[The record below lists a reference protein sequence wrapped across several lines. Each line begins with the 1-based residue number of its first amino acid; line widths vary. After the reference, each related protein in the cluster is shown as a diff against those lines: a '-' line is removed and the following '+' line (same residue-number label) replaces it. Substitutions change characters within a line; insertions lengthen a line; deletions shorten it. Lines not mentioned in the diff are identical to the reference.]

1 MCWQLASKAKH
12 GALFFMITGVELGRG
27 RGLPFFLL
35 CINCTIVL
43 IVGFD
48 GTCCLSS
55 IVIPEVSVNLLKI
68 LKLSIYALDG

>member
-12 GALFFMITGVELGRG
+12 GALFFHDNWSGIREG